1 MTYLRSLFL
10 CLLILIFSF
19 LLAETSYSAGLSYAM
34 LRLDSLK
41 PNAALSGL
49 ICATPASSATEAKV
63 AVTFPND
70 FTLSSS
76 GWSTNTADIPSGTTA
91 WPGISFNSRSS
102 TTATFDSNNL
112 TTGTRYCFNFIAS
125 GSTTGAIG
133 AKTGTIE
140 TQTSGSTPIDSA
152 SYGLTITNN
161 TTVDVTAT
169 VPAASSDFLATLSK
183 TSPSSN
189 IFAPNQ
195 TISYSL
201 AYETLLSY
209 STDVEVVAS
218 WSLGTIDGSLTP
230 SIDIVDYVLGSASNG
245 YGGSVPVID
254 TVNRTITWNINA
266 FPGNTSEAVTF
277 ELQTNSAFTG
287 SQQVEF
293 SVNGKL
299 VGPGTE
305 STTSS
310 LSSYYQY
317 PSSPVTPTSAPGPTS
332 TPGPG
337 NSPTP
342 TQVPAASLEFID
354 ISINSITAAT
364 AQIFAQINS
373 PAMATL
379 YYGTSINNMNKS
391 VAISNSSSTFIFN
404 LLKLNPNTTYYFR
417 ITAKNASSSATSDIF
432 TFTTAEISQIPQ
444 IDLNSII
451 MESNNVFLVDP
462 LTPRNNQNR
471 ITVIPTDAVF
481 QVKLKIDE
489 KYHIRK
495 IDLFLRNSNVLGID
509 TLDQN
514 VGSNTVMEPVGNNNY
529 VGRLYSGNIPGSFG
543 IYARL
548 YDDFGN
554 IVEQKVLDI
563 KISKRLSVN
572 NTNMQPIEGAR
583 LTLYYFNQ
591 AEKRYKLVSP
601 QAIAIPN
608 PSYSSVNGTFNIV
621 LPAGKYRAEMTAFGY
636 EEKEIEFV
644 IGSSSAHN
652 YPQIILASTPFTIFS
667 YMSTLYFSLRDY
679 INSTTNFLI
688 PLLEASKFFD
698 LSAFIVLATFIL
710 LTFFAFLWRFK
721 IHPLS
726 IHHILRHSTPLK
738 TSNLLKLKIVGD
750 NSKPLPQ
757 ATIII
762 EDHEQKTLATYKSQ
776 SAGLVYISSIKNAS
790 YISFIKEGYK
800 ELKISIQ
807 EATKTPIITLQSHE
821 SEAAKISQGIKHTII
836 NIFSLFFEVFI
847 TVSLLIEILL
857 FLTWSP
863 WKILPFF
870 AISVLNIWLWI
881 KIKLDAK
888 VKL

>member
-1 MTYLRSLFL
+1 MS
-10 CLLILIFSF
+10 SF
-19 LLAETSYSAGLSYAM
+19 LMVETSYSANLSSTM
-34 LRLDSLK
+34 LRLNSLK
-41 PNAALSGL
+41 SNSALSGL
-49 ICATPASSATEAKV
+49 VCATPTSSATEAKV
-63 AVTFPND
+63 AVTFPDD

-76 GWSTNTADIPSGTTA
+76 GWSTSTTDIPSGTTA

-112 TTGTRYCFNFIAS
+112 NAGTRYCFNFTAS
-125 GSTTGAIG
+125 GSTTGSIG
-133 AKTGTIE
+133 NKTGSIE
-140 TQTSGSTPIDSA
+140 TQTAGSTLIDSA

-183 TSPSSN
+183 TLPIGN

-230 SIDIVDYVLGSASNG
+230 SVNIVDYVLGSASNG
-245 YGGSVPVID
+245 YGGTAPVID
-254 TVNRTITWNINA
+254 TVNRTITWSIDS
-266 FPGNTSEAVTF
+266 FPGNTPEAVTF
-277 ELQTNSAFTG
+277 DLQTNSAFTG

-317 PSSPVTPTSAPGPTS
+317 SSGPTPTSAPGPTS

-342 TQVPAASLEFID
+342 TQTPATALEFID
-354 ISINSITAAT
+354 ISINSITDAT
-364 AQIFAQINS
+364 AQIFAQVNN
-373 PAMATL
+373 PAAATL
-379 YYGTSINNMNKS
+379 YYGTSIHNMNKS
-391 VAISNSSSTFIFN
+391 VAISSSSSTFIFN
-404 LLKLNPNTTYYFR
+404 LLRLNPNTTYYFR
-417 ITAKNASSSATSDIF
+417 ITAKNANSSTNSDIF
-432 TFTTAEISQIPQ
+432 TFTTAETSQIPQ

-481 QVKLKIDE
+481 QIKLKVDK
-489 KYHIRK
+489 KYPVQK
-495 IDLFLRNSNVLGID
+495 IYLFLKNSNVLGISSL
-509 TLDQN
+509 TQN
-514 VGSNTVMEPVGNNNY
+514 VGNNTLMEPVGNNNY

-563 KISKRLSVN
+563 KIAKRLSVSSTN
-572 NTNMQPIEGAR
+572 NQPIEGAR
-583 LTLYYFNQ
+583 LTLYYYNDT
-591 AEKRYKLVSP
+591 ERRYVLVSS

-608 PSYSSVNGTFNIV
+608 PSYSGINGAFNIV
-621 LPAGKYRAEMTAFGY
+621 LPAGKYKAEVAAFGF
-636 EEKEIEFV
+636 ENKEVEFA
-644 IGSSSAHN
+644 ISENSKHD
-652 YPQIILASTPFTIFS
+652 YPQITLVSTPFTFFS
-667 YMSTLYFSLRDY
+667 YINILYFSARDY
-679 INSTTNFLI
+679 INSVSNFVFPI
-688 PLLEASKFFD
+688 LESYRFFD
-698 LSAFIVLATFIL
+698 LSAFSVLSTCVL

-726 IHHILRHSTPLK
+726 IHHILRHSAPLK

-750 NSKPLPQ
+750 NLKPLPQ
-757 ATIII
+757 ATIIL

-800 ELKISIQ
+800 ELKINIQ
-807 EATKTPIITLQSHE
+807 EATKTPIITLQNHE
-821 SEAAKISQGIKHTII
+821 SEAAKISQGIKHAII

-847 TVSLLIEILL
+847 TVSLLMEILL